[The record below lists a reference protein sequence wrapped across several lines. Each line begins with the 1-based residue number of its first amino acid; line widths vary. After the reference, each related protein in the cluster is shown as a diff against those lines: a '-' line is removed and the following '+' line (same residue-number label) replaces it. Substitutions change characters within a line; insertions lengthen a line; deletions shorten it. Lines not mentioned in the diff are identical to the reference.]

1 MQNKNFEKEGKQA
14 IMRTTD
20 TLICYLDGHRCG
32 KRQIQIQK
40 DRKTETESKTRQT
53 DRQKNKQTE
62 RKTHRQTDRQ
72 TDRRTDR
79 QRNTTELNLL
89 NQILSNKLATQ
100 NEARA

>member
-53 DRQKNKQTE
+53 DGQTE
-62 RKTHRQTDRQ
+62 KQVDREKDTQTH
-72 TDRRTDR
+72 
-79 QRNTTELNLL
+79 
-89 NQILSNKLATQ
+89 
-100 NEARA
+100 